1 MLSKPYAGISCSLF
15 LVLSHICF
23 SLYQIWPQ
31 VHTVDTPEQVC
42 VCVCTCLCVG
52 IYVYIQ
58 ACVCVFSVIEEIVK
72 KIVCVN

>member
-1 MLSKPYAGISCSLF
+1 MSSKPYAGISCSLF
-15 LVLSHICF
+15 LVLNHICF

-42 VCVCTCLCVG
+42 VCVYMFVCWYICLYTGVCLCL
-52 IYVYIQ
+52 Q
-58 ACVCVFSVIEEIVK
+58 CHRRNSE